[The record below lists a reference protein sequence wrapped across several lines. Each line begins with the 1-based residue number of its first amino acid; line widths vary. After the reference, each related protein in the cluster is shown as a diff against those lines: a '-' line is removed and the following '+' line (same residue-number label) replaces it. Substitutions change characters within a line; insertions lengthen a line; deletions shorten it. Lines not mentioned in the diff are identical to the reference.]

1 MASCQP
7 ATPGELVAQYFES
20 LVIEPEPAELA
31 AAAEEVFPPE
41 QKEPAESW
49 MGPPEDQKQAD
60 EESEEDTE
68 SEEGSEDGSDQESE
82 ETEEPAKDFVRETH
96 DPRRYPV
103 DVITLEALLYSHIV
117 LNCGGQEFHAPV
129 VSSLML
135 VSIISLTPASFFLGI
150 GVGVPVFWLAQRC
163 LAR

>member
-31 AAAEEVFPPE
+31 AAAEEVFPLE

-60 EESEEDTE
+60 EESEEATE
-68 SEEGSEDGSDQESE
+68 SEESEDGSDQESE